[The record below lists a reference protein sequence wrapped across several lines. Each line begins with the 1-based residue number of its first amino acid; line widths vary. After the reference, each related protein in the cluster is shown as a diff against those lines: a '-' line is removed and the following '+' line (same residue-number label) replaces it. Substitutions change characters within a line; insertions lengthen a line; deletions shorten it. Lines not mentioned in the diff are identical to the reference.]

1 MRREPGQIKRNHRV
15 DVNHQGVLV
24 DSDGVETKVTVTD
37 ISSEGCRLQTDGS
50 PMIGEEVRLR
60 VGRMGDYPGQ
70 IRWALGHEA
79 GMVFTGPVE
88 ALPDA

>member
-1 MRREPGQIKRNHRV
+1 M
-15 DVNHQGVLV
+15 
-24 DSDGVETKVTVTD
+24 
-37 ISSEGCRLQTDGS
+37 QTDGS